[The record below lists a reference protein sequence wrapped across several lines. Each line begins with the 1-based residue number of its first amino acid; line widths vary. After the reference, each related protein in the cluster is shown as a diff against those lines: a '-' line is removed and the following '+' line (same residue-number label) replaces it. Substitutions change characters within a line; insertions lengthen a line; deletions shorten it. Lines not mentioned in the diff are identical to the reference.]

1 MEKAKAKGRG
11 GERGRKKGKKKEG
24 KRKQNLKEARK
35 GSKRRKAKAIL
46 NPQREVGVQGLI
58 RRFVLLDI
66 INLFLAKIV
75 AKWISLASNILDHV
89 HQVYN
94 QLWCADLVIENAL
107 RR

>member
-35 GSKRRKAKAIL
+35 KSKRRKAKAIL

-58 RRFVLLDI
+58 RRFVLFDI
-66 INLFLAKIV
+66 ICFLSKLHHDLQPNGSVLLQIYETFLFSRFIT
-75 AKWISLASNILDHV
+75 S
-89 HQVYN
+89 
-94 QLWCADLVIENAL
+94 CGAL
-107 RR
+107 IWL

>member
-11 GERGRKKGKKKEG
+11 RGRERGRRKEKER

-35 GSKRRKAKAIL
+35 RSKRRKAKAIL
-46 NPQREVGVQGLI
+46 NPQREVEVQGLI

-75 AKWISLASNILDHV
+75 AKWISLASNL
-89 HQVYN
+89 
-94 QLWCADLVIENAL
+94 
-107 RR
+107 